1 MSKHIGDSRGGLT
14 VNTLDSGASR
24 KSRKQGQT
32 TLLCSIFRPDQILL
46 QQIIAKKKQKKKKQK
61 KERKKG
67 RKRKNLEIPRRM
79 SLQPQDF
86 EVGYREI
93 TKTVLLYSLIE
104 KQHSSFRNLPLL
116 IQLRRG
122 PELEHFDPGL

>member
-1 MSKHIGDSRGGLT
+1 
-14 VNTLDSGASR
+14 
-24 KSRKQGQT
+24 
-32 TLLCSIFRPDQILL
+32 
-46 QQIIAKKKQKKKKQK
+46 
-61 KERKKG
+61 
-67 RKRKNLEIPRRM
+67 M

-93 TKTVLLYSLIE
+93 TKIVLLYSLIE
-104 KQHSSFRNLPLL
+104 KHHSSFRNLPLL